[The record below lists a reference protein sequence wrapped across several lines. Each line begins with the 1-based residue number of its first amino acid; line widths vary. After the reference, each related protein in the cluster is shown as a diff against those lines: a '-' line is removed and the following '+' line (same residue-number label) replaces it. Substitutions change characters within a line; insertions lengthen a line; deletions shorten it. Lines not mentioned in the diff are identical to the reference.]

1 MTKRIVMIVVKIYCI
16 W

>member
-1 MTKRIVMIVVKIYCI
+1 MTKRIVMIVFKIYCI